1 MKYILPTLGFV
12 AAGSLFAFSSTSPTA
27 VAVER
32 PSHQQTFE
40 QLELFADVL
49 SRVRNDYVVEVD
61 DAELIEEALNGML
74 QSLDPHSS
82 YMSPEDFREM
92 QTSTRG
98 EYGGLGMEVTMED
111 GFVKVITP
119 MDDTPA
125 SRAGI
130 QAGDFLTEIDGE
142 SILGLTLTEAVRQ
155 MRGKPGEA
163 IVVSVI
169 REGEDEALEIEMVRE
184 IIKQKV
190 VRHRVEDGVGYIRIS
205 SFNENVGEELEAA
218 IKALKSEMGRNLPG
232 VVIDMRNNPGGLLDQ
247 SIRVSSAFL
256 DGGEVVS
263 TRSRDPKDTE
273 RYNAKR
279 GELLDG
285 VPVVILING
294 ASASA
299 AEIVAGALQD
309 RQRALVVGMTS
320 FGKGSVQSVIALSGG
335 RDGALRLTTARYYTP
350 AGRSIQGTGVDPD
363 IFVSFSKDD
372 GKDLERF
379 GEKDLPNAIDNESAT
394 EEEVEN
400 VTSKDQIDYP
410 PEDWEDGEDYQLKRA
425 IEILKSPDFNTRL
438 LAAAT
443 ADQ

>member
-12 AAGSLFAFSSTSPTA
+12 AAGSLFAYSSFGKTA
-27 VAVER
+27 LAVER

-82 YMSPEDFREM
+82 YMSPDDFREM

-130 QAGDFLTEIDGE
+130 EAGDYLTAIDGE
-142 SILGLTLTEAVRQ
+142 SILGLSLNEAVRQ

-163 IVVSVI
+163 ITISVM
-169 REGEDEALEIEMVRE
+169 REGADEAIDIEMVRE

-190 VRHRVEDGVGYIRIS
+190 VRHRVEDGMGYLRIS
-205 SFNENVGEELEAA
+205 SFNENVGEELEAG
-218 IKALKSEMGRNLPG
+218 IKALKSEMGGNIPG
-232 VVIDMRNNPGGLLDQ
+232 LVVDLRNNPGGLLDQ
-247 SIRVSSAFL
+247 SIRVTSAFL

-279 GELLDG
+279 GELLKD
-285 VPVVILING
+285 VPIVILING

-309 RQRALVVGMTS
+309 RQRALVLGMTS

-363 IFVSFSKDD
+363 IFVSFAKDN
-372 GKDLERF
+372 GKEIKRY
-379 GEKDLPNAIDNESAT
+379 GEKDLLNSIDNETAS
-394 EEEVEN
+394 EEEVEH
-400 VTSKDQIDYP
+400 VVEKDLVDYP

-425 IEILKSPDFNTRL
+425 IDILKSPDFNTRL
-438 LAAAT
+438 MAAANP
-443 ADQ
+443 AE

>member
-285 VPVVILING
+285 VPIVILING

-363 IFVSFSKDD
+363 IFVSFAKDD
-372 GKDLERF
+372 GKDVERF

-425 IEILKSPDFNTRL
+425 IEILKSPDFQTRL